1 MVHPCDNELV
11 MTLLK
16 ERKRVLL
23 ALGWHSY
30 RLQRGVARYANQMR
44 WILNIEMER
53 TGSIPPYWN
62 GHGVICV
69 LGVDPR
75 LDRQILSLN
84 APTVNIGQVIEENIP
99 RIFCND
105 EIVAKMASQHFLM
118 RGFKHFAYY
127 ICSGGPAEE
136 FRAEEFTRALRSHGD
151 ITLHSLNW
159 IQANKKKKSGSGARI
174 DWLAETL
181 KKLPKPLAVFTEF
194 DDRGVEVLQAC
205 ENAGI
210 NVPEEVAVLGADND
224 ELVCDFAPVPLS
236 SIDTDLERQGY
247 EAAALLDRIMSG
259 EKPPKKALQIPP
271 TELITRKST
280 DLMGIEHPHVVTA
293 LNRIWNHYQD
303 PVSTEQLCKGIPMS
317 YRWLHDAFVKH
328 VGHTMAEELRACRI
342 KHAKKLLIE
351 PERFTMEDIA
361 ERSGFS
367 SASQMTRVFSNF
379 VGVTPS
385 AYRKKHTFAN

>member
-1 MVHPCDNELV
+1 MMYLSQ
-11 MTLLK
+11 
-16 ERKRVLL
+16 RKRVLL
-23 ALGWHSY
+23 ALGWHSS

-69 LGVDPR
+69 LGVNPA
-75 LDRQILSLN
+75 LDRKILSLN
-84 APTVNIGQVIEENIP
+84 VPAVNIGPTIADNIP
-99 RIFCND
+99 RIFCDN
-105 EIVAKMASQHFLM
+105 KMMGEMAAQHFLM

-136 FRAEEFTRALRSHGD
+136 MRAAEFARALLPQD
-151 ITLHSLNW
+151 VTLHPLDW
-159 IQANKKKKSGSGARI
+159 MHAEKKKKSGSGARI
-174 DWLAETL
+174 DWLSDTL
-181 KKLPKPLAVFTEF
+181 TKLPKPLAVLTEF

-205 ENAGI
+205 ENAEI

-247 EAAALLDRIMSG
+247 EAAALLDRMMNG
-259 EKPPKKALQIPP
+259 ETPPKKALQVPP
-271 TELITRKST
+271 TQLITRKST
-280 DLMGIEHPHVVTA
+280 DLQGIQHPHVVTA

-303 PVSTEQLCKGIPMS
+303 PVTTEQLCKGIPMS

-328 VGHTMAEELRACRI
+328 VGHTMAEELRQCRI
-342 KHAKKLLIE
+342 KHAKQLLLA
-351 PERFTMEDIA
+351 PDRFTMEDIA
-361 ERSGFS
+361 ERAGFS
-367 SASQMTRVFSNF
+367 SASQMTRVFTHF
-379 VGVTPS
+379 LGITPS
-385 AYRKKHTFAN
+385 DYRKTRTFKNP